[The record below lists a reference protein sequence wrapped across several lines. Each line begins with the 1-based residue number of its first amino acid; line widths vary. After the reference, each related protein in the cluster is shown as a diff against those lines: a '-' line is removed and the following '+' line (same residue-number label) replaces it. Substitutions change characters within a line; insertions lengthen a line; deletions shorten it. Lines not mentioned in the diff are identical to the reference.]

1 MPTEKDVSS
10 NEREINIRRRLTMV
24 CRQVCVGWVAL
35 SAVAVTLVLGVPTSS
50 RTRDDR
56 ATSWQRKHKYDP
68 QGTLQ
73 ENNTQNEAA
82 MAEVSSTYYT

>member
-1 MPTEKDVSS
+1 
-10 NEREINIRRRLTMV
+10 MV
-24 CRQVCVGWVAL
+24 CRQVCVGWLAL
-35 SAVAVTLVLGVPTSS
+35 WAVAVTLALGVPTSS

-56 ATSWQRKHKYDP
+56 ATSWQKRHKIYDR
-68 QGTLQ
+68 QGTMQ